1 MKTVIKKYI
10 CVVCLTLPVISD
22 AAQALCGAGLV
33 NELVEGY
40 QGSTDQVMIYLQP
53 TEGASSMVL
62 KMFAGVPGNLP
73 TKSIALS
80 KTLRIA
86 MSAQLPVRIYSEISP
101 SNNNIN
107 RCNTINE
114 VRICYSATDCL

>member
-1 MKTVIKKYI
+1 MKIVIKRYI
-10 CVVCLTLPVISD
+10 CIVCLTLPVIGN

-40 QGSTDQVMIYLQP
+40 QGKNDTMIYLQS
-53 TEGASSMVL
+53 TEGASSMQL
-62 KMFAGVPGNLP
+62 SIGDGIRS
-73 TKSIALS
+73 TKIIALS

-107 RCNTINE
+107 RCNIINE
-114 VRICYSATDCL
+114 VRICYTATDCL